1 MDDAKREHIGLIIR
15 DLHLEIAQ
23 YITSLLSPYRLAPEQ
38 HLLMTLLLEQEG
50 LSQNDIALQLR
61 KDKASVARMLASLES
76 KGYITKAASNIDRRC
91 VKVYVTSEGR
101 KLAPIIN
108 EVGVKINDAVEKGLS
123 VEERRTLTDLLM
135 KVQSSVRKS

>member
-1 MDDAKREHIGLIIR
+1 MDDAKNSHIGLIIR

-23 YITSLLSPYRLAPEQ
+23 YITGLLSPYRLAPEQ
-38 HLLMTLLLEQEG
+38 HLLMSLLLEQEG

-76 KGYITKAASNIDRRC
+76 KGYITKAVSDFDRRF
-91 VKVYVTSEGR
+91 VKVYVTPEGR

-108 EVGVKINDAVEKGLS
+108 EVGVKINDAIEKGLS
-123 VEERRTLTDLLM
+123 MEEQQTLTALLM